1 MNYPKNKKSCI
12 LTKNGKYKL
21 ILALREKYKDG
32 CTYIQ
37 IGLDTGIHYE
47 VISEI
52 INDDNK
58 SSTHKTLDIFFSFL
72 GLDLEEDDYEN
83 PPKKNQ
89 RKPVNGFKNVSHQD
103 TIKNALQELNYQN
116 QIQDFTYFLEQPLK
130 LGICLIYGKEKHG
143 QRWVLNRL
151 CYEEP
156 YFSNSVKHKISL
168 KRYRHNITSL
178 WNDLAQEFGSKSNQL
193 NDIIDSVYQQ
203 WQKNTVI
210 LCFDHVSEDK
220 IKGQYI
226 NTIISQFWIPLMNK
240 IKNDKIKENK
250 YSLLLFF
257 VDYKSCCLQDLCCYN
272 SNQKVNELEKLSIF
286 ERGHLERWVRKKQD
300 IFADVLK
307 EQFNLDSI
315 VEDVVKCNQTSEK
328 TPEDTLDIICSYFQ
342 LEWKDIE
349 KTLQL

>member
-1 MNYPKNKKSCI
+1 MKNQKSCI
-12 LTKNGKYKL
+12 LTKNGRDKL
-21 ILALREKYKDG
+21 IFALNEKYKDD
-32 CTYIQ
+32 YEYDQ
-37 IGLDTGIHYE
+37 IGMDTGIDRE

-52 INDDNK
+52 INNPNK
-58 SSTHKTLDIFFSFL
+58 SSLYKTLFSFFSFL
-72 GLDLEEDDYEN
+72 NLDLEEDDYDN
-83 PPKKNQ
+83 PPKKQ
-89 RKPVNGFKNVSHQD
+89 QPKTVKNVVINVSEPENI
-103 TIKNALQELNYQN
+103 IKNALEDLNYKN
-116 QIQDFTYFLEQPLK
+116 QIQDFTDFLEQPLK
-130 LGICLIYGKEKHG
+130 LGIYLIYGKEKHG

-168 KRYRHNITSL
+168 KRYRHNITYL
-178 WNDLAQEFGSKSNQL
+178 WDNLAQEFGSKSNQL

-226 NTIISQFWIPLMNK
+226 NTIISQLWIPLMRK
-240 IKNDKIKENK
+240 IENDQIASHK
-250 YSLLLFF
+250 YSLSLFL
-257 VDYKSCCLQDLCCYN
+257 VDYKECCLQDLGCSN
-272 SNQKVNELEKLSIF
+272 STQELIELEKLSIF
-286 ERGHLERWVRKKQD
+286 KQGHLERWVRKQQD

-315 VEDVVKCNQTSEK
+315 VEEVVNCNQTSEK